1 MKFEKSKL
9 HIDREIFEIAQYIM
23 QKSIQYKKKTTFENR
38 ISDSKKFCKA
48 FKSLGLSNKT
58 SAYVKN
64 YFTVSTIMNFITK
77 LTLYVFKNYNSNLP
91 DNLFKNLTASAKK
104 ILLTL

>member
-1 MKFEKSKL
+1 
-9 HIDREIFEIAQYIM
+9 
-23 QKSIQYKKKTTFENR
+23 
-38 ISDSKKFCKA
+38 
-48 FKSLGLSNKT
+48 
-58 SAYVKN
+58 
-64 YFTVSTIMNFITK
+64 MNFITK